1 MRRPTLLTA
10 PYLAMWLWLIVPLM
24 LHGLLPQIDFSDR
37 HLSFHVGGWVNEI
50 DQAQSFGEAVQ
61 IMWRERFYEVCHYL
75 HVGHE
80 TTSLIIAP
88 AEDHQCAAIRV
99 LRSGEGRVLGK
110 VANAEVIDQ
119 ILRDLK

>member
-10 PYLAMWLWLIVPLM
+10 PYLAMWIWLIVPLM

-50 DQAQSFGEAVQ
+50 EHAQNFGDALQ

-80 TTSLIIAP
+80 TTSLVIAP
-88 AEDHQCAAIRV
+88 AEDRQCSAIRV
-99 LRSGEGRVLGK
+99 LRSGEVRVLGK